1 MVKKL
6 TKAFFLDRDG
16 VINQSLI
23 YKGKPIAPTNLA
35 NFKIIKDVK
44 KSLIYLKEKGFLTI
58 IISNQPDISK
68 GLLDKSILKKMN
80 KKIKEKLKIDDI
92 FICKHVNTDRCN
104 CRKPKLGMALEA
116 KKKWN
121 IDLKNSYLIG
131 DRWRDI
137 YLANRLKIKCFYI
150 DKNYSEKKPKK
161 YNFKVKN
168 LFHAIKILKK
178 NEKTY

>member
-23 YKGKPIAPTNLA
+23 CKGKPIAPTNLA

-80 KKIKEKLKIDDI
+80 KKIDAGVGLKLK
-92 FICKHVNTDRCN
+92 FI
-104 CRKPKLGMALEA
+104 
-116 KKKWN
+116 
-121 IDLKNSYLIG
+121 S
-131 DRWRDI
+131 
-137 YLANRLKIKCFYI
+137 
-150 DKNYSEKKPKK
+150 
-161 YNFKVKN
+161 
-168 LFHAIKILKK
+168 
-178 NEKTY
+178 